1 MDQKMIGSFL
11 KELRKEKNITQE
23 QLAETLGVSGRT
35 VSRWET
41 GTNMPDISLL
51 VDMAEMFDVSVPEII
66 NGERKNE
73 NMSEEVKETAQSLSV
88 YATSEKEGIVKEIRD
103 LSLIGLVALIIYFF
117 FDITKIGMENEI
129 VQNISMYCQTLV
141 YVVILMIPMHTT
153 GVLDKLRRSNKECSI
168 PKTVLCLAS
177 LLVAVVVAVLI
188 KLVLPN

>member
-153 GVLDKLRRSNKECSI
+153 GVLDKLRRSNKEYSI

>member
-188 KLVLPN
+188 KLVLQN

>member
-188 KLVLPN
+188 KLALPN

>member
-103 LSLIGLVALIIYFF
+103 LSLVGLVALIIYFF